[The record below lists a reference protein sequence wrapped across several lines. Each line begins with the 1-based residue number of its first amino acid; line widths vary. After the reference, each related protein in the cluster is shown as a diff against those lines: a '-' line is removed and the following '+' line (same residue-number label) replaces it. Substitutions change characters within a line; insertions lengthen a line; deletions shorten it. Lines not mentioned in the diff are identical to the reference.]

1 MHFFSHEFPQQLRA
15 FRPEALAFG
24 GLTTHHLTEIGMAV
38 VERNPMKAVAGA
50 ANFMASKYAYM
61 ALENRHLIKQ
71 GIDVLKT
78 AEGRESTKQLASI
91 FKKDL
96 GLYYQGYP
104 SLSKN
109 WAETGNLNPSKYIQ
123 DVTTDVLTMYQKAGI
138 LKEVAE
144 NPANVFKYLKNED
157 IPKDLAGLGMQTAD
171 IVKRDLQH
179 GANNIV
185 KTGKPLVGS
194 TDILQD
200 AIDQSLLFLTKPA
213 T

>member
-1 MHFFSHEFPQQLRA
+1 M
-15 FRPEALAFG
+15 
-24 GLTTHHLTEIGMAV
+24 
-38 VERNPMKAVAGA
+38 
-50 ANFMASKYAYM
+50 
-61 ALENRHLIKQ
+61 
-71 GIDVLKT
+71 
-78 AEGRESTKQLASI
+78 
-91 FKKDL
+91 
-96 GLYYQGYP
+96 YYQGYP

-179 GANNIV
+179 KAGILKEVAENPANVFKYLKNEDIPKDLAGLGMQTADIVKRDLQHGANNIV

-200 AIDQSLLFLTKPA
+200 AIDQ
-213 T
+213 